1 MSEALRDMPMTVAL
15 PASIGAA
22 PSDLA
27 RAEGRSPEAVAV
39 DAIAEH
45 RAMPL
50 EMRAKILRGEA
61 DIAAGRSFSHKEVR
75 ADLRGIV
82 AAARTSEGR

>member
-1 MSEALRDMPMTVAL
+1 MPLTVAL
-15 PASIGAA
+15 PTSIGTALA
-22 PSDLA
+22 DLA

-45 RAMPL
+45 CAMLL

-61 DIAAGRSFSHKEVR
+61 DIAAGRTFPHEEVM
-75 ADLRGIV
+75 ADLREIV
-82 AAARTSEGR
+82 ATARRSEGQ

>member
-1 MSEALRDMPMTVAL
+1 
-15 PASIGAA
+15 
-22 PSDLA
+22 
-27 RAEGRSPEAVAV
+27 VAV